1 MVSSFKFQVSGFR
14 FQVSGFRFHVV
25 NIMEGLVIKQIWI
38 KQYKTISSHSGYIS
52 GIAFKNNQEV
62 LLTGS
67 YDGTVALSGMGTR
80 TKSHIFKLNVP
91 VKAIAFGEAENT
103 ILAFSDDKIVHV
115 WNGTT
120 YKKISEFPVLGAKEK
135 YTPGTLGYKYV
146 TSASFSPDGK
156 FILLGCQDKIV
167 YVVPLTS
174 KAKTHRLIGHTIAG
188 INVGWINH
196 DLVYSA
202 AQTDDRLTIWNWR
215 TRKSILEIPGSGTLS
230 PVGVHGSTI
239 ATGRGV
245 SRKIYLW
252 DRTNGAFESTISIPF
267 FSLEFISGI
276 CFHPEG
282 SHLIAGLSRG
292 TIRLWSLDHKNHQT
306 LKDAHTGAIHKI
318 VFSPDGSFLASS
330 DLKTNIVRVWK
341 IFV

>member
-1 MVSSFKFQVSGFR
+1 
-14 FQVSGFRFHVV
+14 
-25 NIMEGLVIKQIWI
+25 MEDFVIKQVWI

-52 GIAFKNNQEV
+52 GIAFRNNQEV

-67 YDGTVALSGMGTR
+67 YDGTVTLSDLNTR
-80 TKSHIFKLNVP
+80 SKSHMFKLNVP
-91 VKAIAFGEAENT
+91 VKAIAFGVAENT
-103 ILAFSDDKIVHV
+103 ILAFTDDKLVHV
-115 WNGTT
+115 WDGTT
-120 YKKISEFPVLGAKEK
+120 YKKISEFPVLGSREK
-135 YTPGTLGYKYV
+135 YTPGMLGHKYV
-146 TSASFSPDGK
+146 TSAEFSPDGK

-174 KAKTHRLIGHTIAG
+174 KARAHRLIGHTIAG

-215 TRKSILEIPGSGTLS
+215 TRRPVLEIPGSGTLS
-230 PVGVHGSTI
+230 PVAVHGSTI

-252 DRTNGAFESTISIPF
+252 DRTNGAFRSTISIPF
-267 FSLEFISGI
+267 FSSEFISGI
-276 CFHPEG
+276 CFHPDG
-282 SHLIAGLSRG
+282 VHLIAGLSGG

-306 LKDAHTGAIHKI
+306 LKDAHSGAIHKI
-318 VFSPDGSFLASS
+318 VFSHDGSLLASS
-330 DLKTNIVRVWK
+330 DLKSNVIK
-341 IFV
+341 IWRLLTKV